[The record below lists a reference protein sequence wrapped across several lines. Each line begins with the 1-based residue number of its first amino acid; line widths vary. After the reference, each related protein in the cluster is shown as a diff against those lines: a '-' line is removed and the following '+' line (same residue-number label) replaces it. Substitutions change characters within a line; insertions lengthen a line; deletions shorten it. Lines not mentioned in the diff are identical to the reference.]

1 MSPKLFSGPIWAH
14 SWRKRVLRLGINK
27 PVLLLAAA
35 LLACTGERSAPGLA
49 MEKSPMNRHLS
60 VDDHTRDILQ
70 HPAFAGFAELILP
83 SSGGLLSGDTPLNQ
97 IGSLLPYHS
106 QVNPRHLAASKP
118 VFGVI
123 LAARIGDKLKYA
135 ATQAPNVRLLEYDLE
150 IKVRPCQLAA

>member
-1 MSPKLFSGPIWAH
+1 
-14 SWRKRVLRLGINK
+14 
-27 PVLLLAAA
+27 
-35 LLACTGERSAPGLA
+35 